1 MSNWDLMMPGMG
13 LTAIGLAG
21 VVISYS
27 GLAHTFIDG
36 MHALT
41 GLTMMIGLIF
51 LSAGILEGGISTSNR
66 AKATTLVVL
75 SIVLSFGAYSFTIN
89 TISTTPIFAG
99 ILLIIA
105 TPAVVMAYVAMKMP
119 KYLKPIGTI
128 FGLAASAGII
138 TFIVFGMIGPDP
150 YLLAEEEP
158 PSEEQVPSEVPSEA
172 PTEEPQAQEAD
183 LTVSILEGS
192 AEQGN
197 PDYDPDVA
205 TVSKGQVVEWINEDA
220 VQHTVT
226 SSEDFGETFD
236 SGLMDAG
243 ASFVLNT
250 GELDAGEYLYMCI
263 VHPWMESTLVVE
275 GKGSSDDGQGS
286 TVAKV
291 SIPQGAGI
299 QNQDQIYYDPDSLT
313 VQAGTTVV
321 WSNDDDAIHTVTS
334 GVPSEGPSEVF
345 DSGMVAAGETFEYT
359 FDETGTFDYYCIVH
373 PWMTGNVIVE

>member
-1 MSNWDLMMPGMG
+1 MPGMG

-51 LSAGILEGGISTSNR
+51 LSAGILEGGVSTSNR

-89 TISTTPIFAG
+89 TVSTTPTFAG

-158 PSEEQVPSEVPSEA
+158 PVEEQVPAEVPSEA
-172 PTEEPQAQEAD
+172 PTEGQAQEAD

-226 SSEDFGETFD
+226 SSDDFGETFD

-250 GELDAGEYLYMCI
+250 GELDTGEYLYMCI
-263 VHPWMESTLVVE
+263 VHPWMESTLVVGE
-275 GKGSSDDGQGS
+275 GTGDDGKES
-286 TVAKV
+286 TVAEV

-299 QNQDQIYYDPDSLT
+299 QNQGQIYYDPDSLT
-313 VQAGTTVV
+313 VQAGTTVM

-345 DSGMVAAGETFEYT
+345 DSGVVAAGETFEYT